1 MFKAVWTFSPQKNCW
16 LPRALARKVNLN
28 EISNWNHV
36 FENIPHDFQF
46 EISNLWK
53 CFWSPCW
60 KNIREEISFLSNPF
74 FAPENQVMVW
84 LWRHQISHDTNDFRL
99 FDFGTILQIL
109 INIHLGYGVCFNL
122 KDIFLNAPLNM
133 FTIGFTLASSC
144 ISEKK
149 QWLFTFRVFFY
160 WSLKVSFCMS
170 LLRETGLPQYILA
183 YYI

>member
-1 MFKAVWTFSPQKNCW
+1 MFEAVWTFSPQKNCW

-28 EISNWNHV
+28 EISIWNHV
-36 FENIPHDFQF
+36 FKNIPHDFQS
-46 EISNLWK
+46 EIINLWK

-144 ISEKK
+144 ISEKDNDY
-149 QWLFTFRVFFY
+149 FTGFF
-160 WSLKVSFCMS
+160 
-170 LLRETGLPQYILA
+170 TGLWKIVYACQSWKKLIHPSIYL
-183 YYI
+183 